1 MSSGEVEAL
10 ALLRRFGKAF
20 NAGDAAAILACV
32 TDDFEWWLHEGPEA
46 PHGRL
51 VRGRAALEAALAE
64 RAARYRELRFSE
76 TEVTLAGERV
86 VGTFRARG
94 AYAEGVNGGA
104 AIDVRGCDLY
114 VLREGRI
121 ARKDSYW
128 KHILPGA
135 STR

>member
-1 MSSGEVEAL
+1 MASEAGAL

-20 NAGDAAAILACV
+20 NAGDAAGILECV
-32 TDDFEWWLHEGPEA
+32 TDDFEWWLHAGPEA
-46 PHGRL
+46 PHGRI
-51 VRGRAALEAALAE
+51 VRGRAALEAELAA
-64 RAARYRELRFSE
+64 RKARYRELRFSE
-76 TEVTLAGERV
+76 TEVIVAGERV

-94 AYAEGVNGGA
+94 AHAEGVNGGA

-128 KHILPGA
+128 KHVLPGE
-135 STR
+135 STT

>member
-1 MSSGEVEAL
+1 MAGEAEAL
-10 ALLRRFGKAF
+10 ALLKRFGKAF
-20 NAGDAAAILACV
+20 NAGDAAGILACV

-46 PHGRL
+46 PHGRI
-51 VRGRAALEAALAE
+51 VRGRAALEAELAA
-64 RAARYRELRFSE
+64 RKTRYRELRFSE
-76 TEVTLAGERV
+76 ADVMVSGDRV

-94 AYAEGVNGGA
+94 AYAALVNGGA
-104 AIDVRGCDLY
+104 DIDVRGCDIY

-135 STR
+135 SAT

>member
-1 MSSGEVEAL
+1 MASEAGAL

-20 NAGDAAAILACV
+20 NAGDAADILECV

-46 PHGRL
+46 PHGRV
-51 VRGRAALEAALAE
+51 VRGRAALEAELAA
-64 RAARYRELRFSE
+64 RKTRYRELRFSE
-76 TEVTLAGERV
+76 TEVTVAGERV

-94 AYAEGVNGGA
+94 AHAEGVNFGA

-128 KHILPGA
+128 KHILPGE
-135 STR
+135 STT